1 MSTTVHPKC
10 ADACHALLEACKAV
24 VGFGYTEN
32 PASYAT
38 SDYVSKK
45 AIALVRAAI
54 AKTEET
60 R

>member
-1 MSTTVHPKC
+1 MSATVHPKC

-24 VGFGYTEN
+24 VGPGYQEN
-32 PASYAT
+32 RFST
-38 SDYVSKK
+38 TDYVPKT
-45 AIALVRAAI
+45 AITLVRAAI